1 MDWPTNRTSPPRA
14 DALPTPSDLELLAR
28 VTSPADFAPLYE
40 RYVDS
45 IYRYCLRRVSDADLA
60 ADLTSSIFTRAL
72 ERLHQFRPTGAGTFR
87 SWLFVI
93 AHNVVVDAYRK
104 QRPTGAMPTDQPDHG
119 IGPEE
124 LAVHR
129 DEFDRLVG
137 VLDQLPHAQRQIID
151 LRLAGL
157 TSAEIADVL
166 GITRAAVKSAQ
177 TRAYARLRDLLTI
190 PTDGVTP

>member
-1 MDWPTNRTSPPRA
+1 MDWPTRRTSPDRA
-14 DALPTPSDLELLAR
+14 DAPPTPSDLELLAR

-40 RYVDS
+40 RYVEP
-45 IYRYCLRRVSDADLA
+45 IYRYCLRRVSDPDQA

-72 ERLHQFRPTGAGTFR
+72 ERLSSFQPAGSGTFR

-93 AHNVVVDAYRK
+93 AHNVVVDAYRT
-104 QRPTGAMPTDQPDHG
+104 QRPTGAMPIDQPDQG

-124 LAVHR
+124 WSVHR
-129 DEFDRLVG
+129 DAFDRLTD
-137 VLDQLPHAQRQIID
+137 VLGQLPHAQRQIID

-166 GITRAAVKSAQ
+166 GLTRAAVKSAQ
-177 TRAYARLRDLLTI
+177 TRAYARLRDLLTV
-190 PTDGVTP
+190 PTDGVTS